1 MIKLLLLVMVLAM
14 AMVMVMGIK
23 YLTAGQTPSPSSD
36 DGNEW
41 MKEGTLVSLIFPVII
56 FI

>member
-1 MIKLLLLVMVLAM
+1 MRMRVSCVAKMNLKRVSFMIKLLLLVMVLAM

-36 DGNEW
+36 DGNE
-41 MKEGTLVSLIFPVII
+41 
-56 FI
+56 

>member
-36 DGNEW
+36 DGNE
-41 MKEGTLVSLIFPVII
+41 
-56 FI
+56 